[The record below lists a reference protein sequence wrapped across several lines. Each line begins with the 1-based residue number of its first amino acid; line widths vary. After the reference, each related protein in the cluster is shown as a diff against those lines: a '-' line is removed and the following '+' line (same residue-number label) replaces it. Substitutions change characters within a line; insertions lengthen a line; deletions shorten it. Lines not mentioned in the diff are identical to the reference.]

1 MFVKQLYTNCLSE
14 AAYFIESEGVAVVID
29 PLRDIEVYLD
39 LAKERNATIQYIF
52 ETHFHADFVSGH
64 LELAAAT
71 GAKIVYGPDA
81 VTNFETYVAKDN
93 EVFKI
98 GAVTMKVLHTPGH
111 TMESSCYLLLDE
123 KEQPYAVF
131 TGDTLF
137 VGDVGRP
144 DLFSGDL
151 TKEELAAYLF
161 DSLNNRIKTLPDQV
175 IVYPAHGPG
184 SACGKNL
191 GPNTYSTIGDEK
203 ATNYAL
209 LATDKEKFIEEV
221 TSGLTTPPSY
231 FPINAKINKEGYD
244 ALKAVM
250 EKAMQPLSPAEF
262 KAKGQEGALILD
274 TRPATEFGDGFVPGA
289 ISIGLEGRFAE
300 WAGSLL
306 PFDQDIILVT
316 PIGKEEETVVRMA
329 RVGFDNVTG
338 YLNGGYPAW
347 EASGEAK
354 DMIITVEAD
363 ELAMDLPHDPNLVI
377 LDVRKPIEFADGHIK
392 NAINISLGDMMDP
405 GKMADMEDNFNLYV
419 HCQGGYRSII
429 ACSIMKREGIHNLRN
444 VDGGFAKMKDQKGL
458 QVVQEKTVLN

>member
-1 MFVKQLYTNCLSE
+1 MFVKQLYTSCLSE
-14 AAYFIESEGVAVVID
+14 AAYFIESDGIAVVID
-29 PLRDIEVYLD
+29 PLRDIEVYLE
-39 LAKERNATIQYIF
+39 LAKERNATIKYIF

-64 LELAAAT
+64 VELEAVT

-81 VTNFETYVAKDN
+81 HTNFESYIAKDN

-98 GAVTMKVLHTPGH
+98 GAVSLKVLHTPGH
-111 TMESSCYLLLDE
+111 TVESSCYLLLDE

-151 TKEELAAYLF
+151 TKEELAGYLF
-161 DSLNNRIKTLPDQV
+161 DSLNSRIKTLPDSV

-191 GPNTYSTIGDEK
+191 GPNTFSTIGEEK

-209 LATDKEKFIEEV
+209 LATDKDKFIEEV

-250 EKAMQPLSPAEF
+250 EKAMQPLPPAEF
-262 KAKGQEGALILD
+262 KAKGKAGALILD
-274 TRPATEFGDGFVPGA
+274 TRPAVEFGDGFVPGA

-329 RVGFDNVTG
+329 RVGFDNVVG

-347 EASGEAK
+347 EASGESI
-354 DMIITVEAD
+354 DMIITVDAD
-363 ELAMDLPHDPNLVI
+363 ELAMDIPHDPNLVI
-377 LDVRKPIEFADGHIK
+377 IDVRKQMEYADGHIK
-392 NAINISLGDMMDP
+392 NALNITLGDMMDP
-405 GKMADMEDNFNLYV
+405 GKLADLEDNHNLYV

-458 QVVQEKTVLN
+458 TVVQEKTVLN

>member
-14 AAYFIESEGVAVVID
+14 AAYFVESEGVAIVID
-29 PLRDIEVYLD
+29 PLRDIDVYLE
-39 LAKERNATIQYIF
+39 LAKERNATIKYIF

-81 VTNFETYVAKDN
+81 QTGFEAYLAKDN
-93 EVFKI
+93 EVFQI
-98 GAVTMKVLHTPGH
+98 GRVSLKVLHTPGH
-111 TMESSCYLLLDE
+111 TLESSCYLLLDE
-123 KEQPYAVF
+123 QEQPYAVF

-144 DLFSGDL
+144 DLFSGNL
-151 TKEELAAYLF
+151 TKEELAAHLF
-161 DSLNNRIKTLPDQV
+161 DSLNNRIKTLPDNV

-209 LATDKEKFIEEV
+209 LATDKAQFIAEV

-244 ALKAVM
+244 ALQAVM
-250 EKAMQPLSPAEF
+250 DKALQPFSPAEF
-262 KAKGQEGALILD
+262 KAKAQAGALILD
-274 TRPATEFGDGFVPGA
+274 ARPAKEFGDGFVPGA

-316 PIGKEEETVVRMA
+316 PVGKEEETIVRMA
-329 RVGFDNVTG
+329 RVGFDNVVG
-338 YLNGGYPAW
+338 YLKGGYPAW
-347 EASGEAK
+347 EAAGEAR

-363 ELAMDLPHDPNLVI
+363 ELAMDIPHDPNLVI
-377 LDVRKPIEFADGHIK
+377 VDVRKPIEYADGHIK
-392 NAINISLGDMMDP
+392 NALNLPLGDLTDTT
-405 GKMADMEDNFNLYV
+405 KLASIEDNYNLYV

-444 VDGGFAKMKDQKGL
+444 VEGGFAKMKDQKGL
-458 QVVQEKTVLN
+458 EVVQEKTVLN

>member
-14 AAYFIESEGVAVVID
+14 AAYFVESEGVAVVID
-29 PLRDIEVYLD
+29 PLRDIDVYLE
-39 LAKERNATIQYIF
+39 LAKERSATIKYIF

-81 VTNFETYVAKDN
+81 QTGFEAYLAKDN
-93 EVFKI
+93 EVFQI
-98 GAVTMKVLHTPGH
+98 GRVSLKVLHTPGH
-111 TMESSCYLLLDE
+111 TLESSCYLLLDE
-123 KEQPYAVF
+123 QEQPYAVF

-144 DLFSGDL
+144 DLFSGNL
-151 TKEELAAYLF
+151 TKEELAAHLF
-161 DSLNNRIKTLPDQV
+161 DSLNNRIKTLPDNV

-209 LATDKEKFIEEV
+209 LATDKAQFIAEV

-244 ALKAVM
+244 ALQAVM
-250 EKAMQPLSPAEF
+250 DKALQPFSPAEF
-262 KAKGQEGALILD
+262 KAKAQAGALILD
-274 TRPATEFGDGFVPGA
+274 ARPAKEFGDGFVPGA

-316 PIGKEEETVVRMA
+316 PVGKEEETIVRMA
-329 RVGFDNVTG
+329 RVGFDNVVG
-338 YLNGGYPAW
+338 YLKGGYPAW
-347 EASGEAK
+347 EAAGEAR

-363 ELAMDLPHDPNLVI
+363 ELAMDIPHDPNLVI
-377 LDVRKPIEFADGHIK
+377 VDVRKPIEYADGHIK
-392 NAINISLGDMMDP
+392 NALNLPLGDLTDTT
-405 GKMADMEDNFNLYV
+405 KLASIEDNYNLYV

-444 VDGGFAKMKDQKGL
+444 VEGGFAKMKDQKGL
-458 QVVQEKTVLN
+458 EVVQEKTVLN

>member
-29 PLRDIEVYLD
+29 PMRDIEVYLD
-39 LAKERNATIQYIF
+39 LAKERNATIKYIF

-81 VTNFETYVAKDN
+81 ITSFETYVAKDN
-93 EVFKI
+93 EVFPV
-98 GAVTMKVLHTPGH
+98 GAVTLKVLHTPGH
-111 TMESSCYLLLDE
+111 TLESSCYLLLDE
-123 KEQPYAVF
+123 QQQPSAVF

-144 DLFSGDL
+144 DLFSGNL
-151 TKEELAAYLF
+151 TKEELAGYLF
-161 DSLNNRIKTLPDQV
+161 DSLNSKIKTLPDQV

-191 GPNTYSTIGDEK
+191 GPDTSSTIGDEK

-209 LATDKEKFIEEV
+209 LETDKDKFIEVV
-221 TSGLTTPPSY
+221 TSGLATPPSY
-231 FPINAKINKEGYD
+231 FPINAKINQEGYD
-244 ALKAVM
+244 ALKGIM
-250 EKAMQPLSPAEF
+250 EKAMQPLTPAQF
-262 KAKGQEGALILD
+262 KAKAREGALILD
-274 TRPATEFGDGFVPGA
+274 TRPAAEFGDGFVPGA

-306 PFDQDIILVT
+306 PFDKDIILVT
-316 PIGKEEETVVRMA
+316 PVGKEEETVVRMA

-338 YLNGGYPAW
+338 YLEGGYPAW
-347 EASGEAK
+347 EAAGEAK
-354 DMIITVEAD
+354 DLIITVEAD
-363 ELAMDLPHDPNLVI
+363 ELAMDVPHDPNLVI
-377 LDVRKPIEFADGHIK
+377 IDVRKPIEYADGHIK
-392 NAINISLGDMMDP
+392 NALSIPLGDMLDP
-405 GKMADMEDNFNLYV
+405 GKLGDLEDNFNLYV

-444 VDGGFAKMKDQKGL
+444 VEGGFAKMKEQKGL
-458 QVVQEKTVLN
+458 QVVKEKTVLN

>member
-64 LELAAAT
+64 LDLAAAT
-71 GAKIVYGPDA
+71 GAKIVFGPDA

-111 TMESSCYLLLDE
+111 TLESSCYLLLDE

-151 TKEELAAYLF
+151 TKEELAGYLF
-161 DSLNNRIKTLPDQV
+161 DSLNNKIKALPDAV

-209 LATDKEKFIEEV
+209 LATDKAQFIEEV
-221 TSGLTTPPSY
+221 TTGLTTPPSY

-262 KAKGQEGALILD
+262 KAKGQAGALILD

-354 DMIITVEAD
+354 DLIITVEAD

-405 GKMADMEDNFNLYV
+405 GKMADLEDHFNLYV

-444 VDGGFAKMKDQKGL
+444 IDGGFAKMKDQKGL

>member
-14 AAYFIESEGVAVVID
+14 AAYFIESDGVAAVID
-29 PLRDIEVYLD
+29 PLRDIDVYLE

-64 LELAAAT
+64 LDLAKAT
-71 GAKIVYGPDA
+71 GAKIVFGPDA
-81 VTNFETYVAKDN
+81 VTNFDAYVARDN
-93 EVFKI
+93 EAFKI
-98 GAVTMKVLHTPGH
+98 GALTLKVLHTPGH
-111 TMESSCYLLLDE
+111 TLESACYLLEDE
-123 KEQPYAVF
+123 KQAPYALF

-144 DLFSGDL
+144 DLFSGNL
-151 TKEELAAYLF
+151 TKEELAGMLF
-161 DSLNNRIKTLPDQV
+161 DSLNNKIKTLPDSV

-203 ATNYAL
+203 RSNYAL
-209 LATDKEKFIEEV
+209 LADDKDRFIAEV
-221 TSGLTTPPSY
+221 TDGLATPPSY

-244 ALKAVM
+244 ALQAVM
-250 EKAMQPLSPAEF
+250 DKAMQPLAPAEF
-262 KAKGQEGALILD
+262 KAKAKAGALILD
-274 TRPATEFGDGFVPGA
+274 TRPATEFGDGFVPGS

-316 PIGKEEETVVRMA
+316 TPGKEEETVVRMA
-329 RVGFDNVTG
+329 RVGFQNVTG
-338 YLNGGYPAW
+338 YLQGGYPAW
-347 EASGEAK
+347 EAAGEAK
-354 DMIITVEAD
+354 DMIITIEPD
-363 ELAMDLPHDPNLVI
+363 ELAMDIPHDENLVI
-377 LDVRKPIEFADGHIK
+377 VDVRKPAEYASGHIK
-392 NAINISLGDMMDP
+392 DAMSLPLGDMTDP
-405 GKMADMEDNFNLYV
+405 GKIADFDDHHNLYV

-444 VDGGFAKMKDQKGL
+444 VDGGFARMKDEKGL
-458 QVVQEKTVLN
+458 EVVQEKTILN